1 MPFVYLDMVDS
12 KDNLTEKHIR
22 TIMHVHANYMN
33 DFDWYISTNDDTYI
47 VMENLK
53 LFVQDKCPN
62 ERKLY
67 GKVMRYGLT
76 HVTDNGKEFHN
87 DTNSQGFVQGGTGF
101 VASREA
107 IRQFAEAM
115 KNDSKFCVNGNGWY
129 EDQEISACYRKVG
142 VYPGETR
149 DGENRER
156 FLMYGFAE

>member
-53 LFVQDKCPN
+53 LFVQDKCPS

-87 DTNSQGFVQGGTGF
+87 DTNRVKALCK
-101 VASREA
+101 VALGLWRVA
-107 IRQFAEAM
+107 RPF
-115 KNDSKFCVNGNGWY
+115 DCLP
-129 EDQEISACYRKVG
+129 R
-142 VYPGETR
+142 P
-149 DGENRER
+149 
-156 FLMYGFAE
+156 